1 MRAQEGEVLLSPDG
15 LRFRI
20 LRGTPTDDEA
30 EILGLT
36 LDRVHAWDQ
45 LQERSA
51 WVTSIR
57 PAIGLRAWPPGR
69 RWSNS
74 PRSDWLR
81 ER

>member
-1 MRAQEGEVLLSPDG
+1 VSEQERELLLSPDG

-20 LRGTPTDDEA
+20 LRGTPSDEEA
-30 EILGLT
+30 EVLGLA

-51 WVTSIR
+51 WVASSR
-57 PAIGLRAWPPGR
+57 PGIGLGAWPPGT

-74 PRSDWLR
+74 PRSDYPR

>member
-1 MRAQEGEVLLSPDG
+1 VSGQEREVLLSPDG

-30 EILGLT
+30 EILGLA

-45 LQERSA
+45 LQERST
-51 WVTSIR
+51 WVASSR
-57 PAIGLRAWPPGR
+57 PAIGLRAWPQGT

>member
-1 MRAQEGEVLLSPDG
+1 MLLSPDG

-20 LRGTPTDDEA
+20 LRGTPTDEEA
-30 EILGLT
+30 EILGLA

-45 LQERSA
+45 GQEQST
-51 WVTSIR
+51 WVTSTR
-57 PAIGLRAWPPGR
+57 PAIGLRAWASGT
-69 RWSNS
+69 RWSTS